1 MPSVMVLCDHAA
13 VAFVKVDYY
22 EERVHNQYQ
31 CVCVKSAPPGA
42 MACVPCGFWALWDS
56 SPRQPRKFGTR

>member
-13 VAFVKVDYY
+13 VSGGSAFVKVDYY

-31 CVCVKSAPPGA
+31 CVCLCEVSAPRCHG
-42 MACVPCGFWALWDS
+42 VHTL
-56 SPRQPRKFGTR
+56 